1 MEACKTTTQRITCE
15 TKKLWVLTILLLAL
29 NPFFMSP
36 YVLIADAL
44 VAMIWADLLEKRS
57 ILKKMTVRR
66 TVSST
71 RLFVRERLTVTYR
84 IANVTRKAIEA
95 ICIPSTG
102 LPNAS
107 RREIR
112 IRLDPQTEIV
122 EEVSGEYDTRG
133 KKRIG
138 SATIVYDGPFGF
150 FGIWKNCP
158 FEEEIL
164 VFPDFEEVV
173 FEKEVLRQLLPGR
186 KTAYRLL
193 EDATKVRTTREYVD
207 EPLNRMNWK
216 LSARY
221 GKLMTKDFET
231 TAMGRVHLVVDMNM
245 PEGVI
250 VNDAW
255 KHLRC
260 QYEEQAVKGA
270 GSVLKELK
278 KTGTAVRLSIIG
290 EQIWEADY
298 PGTEFVL
305 YLESLVLANGV
316 ENPAVRTAEVLANEA
331 LYASL
336 DETILFIAMHLTE
349 KEIPLLLKLRAR
361 SAKVIV
367 WLMPYGYRPSAY
379 HRSRSYEM
387 PHPEAAKVLEHAK
400 TLAENR
406 IIVKFFM
413 DNDALQEVIDRVP

>member
-1 MEACKTTTQRITCE
+1 
-15 TKKLWVLTILLLAL
+15 
-29 NPFFMSP
+29 MSP

-44 VAMIWADLLEKRS
+44 VAMIWAELLEKRS
-57 ILKKMTVRR
+57 VMKKMTVKRS
-66 TVSST
+66 VSST
-71 RLFVRERLTVTYR
+71 RVFVRERITVTYR
-84 IANVTRKAIEA
+84 IVNESGKTIEV

-107 RREIR
+107 KREIKL
-112 IRLDPQTEIV
+112 RLEPHKPI
-122 EEVSGEYDTRG
+122 EEVLSGQYYTRG
-133 KKRIG
+133 KKWIG
-138 SATIVYDGPFGF
+138 SATFYYEGPFGF
-150 FGIWKNCP
+150 FGIWKSCA

-164 VFPDFEEVV
+164 VFPYFEEVV
-173 FEKEVLRQLLPGR
+173 FEKEVLRLLLPGR

-193 EDATKVRTTREYVD
+193 EDATKVRNTRDYVD

-231 TAMGRVHLVVDMNM
+231 TALGRVHLVVDMNM
-245 PEGVI
+245 PEGVV

-255 KHLRC
+255 KHMRER
-260 QYEEQAVKGA
+260 YEEQVVSGA

-305 YLESLVLANGV
+305 YLESLVRANGV
-316 ENPAVRTAEVLANEA
+316 EKPTVRTAEVLTRYAHR
-331 LYASL
+331 ASL
-336 DETILFIAMHLTE
+336 DETIVFIAMHLTE
-349 KEIPLLLKLRAR
+349 NEIPLLLRLRAR
-361 SAKVIV
+361 CAKVIV
-367 WLMPYGYRPSAY
+367 WLMPYGYRPCAY

-387 PHPEAAKVLEHAK
+387 PHPEAAKVLEYAK
-400 TLAENR
+400 TLEENR
-406 IIVKFFM
+406 IIVKFFL